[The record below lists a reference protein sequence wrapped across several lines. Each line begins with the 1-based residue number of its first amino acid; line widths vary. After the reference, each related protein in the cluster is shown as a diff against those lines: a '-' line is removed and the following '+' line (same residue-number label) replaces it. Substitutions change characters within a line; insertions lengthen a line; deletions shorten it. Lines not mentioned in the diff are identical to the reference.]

1 MVATNKESQSAADS
15 VTVQSTFDSHLNEKV
30 PSHCNG
36 ADNLFQM
43 L

>member
-15 VTVQSTFDSHLNEKV
+15 VTFDSHLNDKV
-30 PSHCNG
+30 PSDCNG